1 MVESLIIPHLD
12 YCSVVCADASY
23 CLRMQLQRLANAGIR
38 YIFGL
43 KWNEYI
49 TPLRK
54 QLKWLRTDYRRDY
67 FAMLIMYR
75 VLRMKGPPFIL
86 SLFKPYQS
94 DKPKRGSRQDLEIPT
109 VSTDSGLLSLQ
120 VKYAKLW
127 NAIPPC
133 IRYLSSYSKFK
144 KSIKIHFSKLENQ

>member
-1 MVESLIIPHLD
+1 MV
-12 YCSVVCADASY
+12 YADASFRF
-23 CLRMQLQRLANAGIR
+23 RMPLKRLANAGIR

-43 KWNEYI
+43 KCNEYI

-54 QLKWLRTDYRRDY
+54 QLKWLRTDSRRVY

-75 VLRMKGPPFIL
+75 VVRMKEPPFIL
-86 SLFKPYQS
+86 PLFKPYQS
-94 DKPKRGSRQDLEIPT
+94 DKPKRGPRQDLEIST
-109 VSTDSGLLSLQ
+109 VSTDSGLLSFQ
-120 VKYAKLW
+120 VKYVKLW